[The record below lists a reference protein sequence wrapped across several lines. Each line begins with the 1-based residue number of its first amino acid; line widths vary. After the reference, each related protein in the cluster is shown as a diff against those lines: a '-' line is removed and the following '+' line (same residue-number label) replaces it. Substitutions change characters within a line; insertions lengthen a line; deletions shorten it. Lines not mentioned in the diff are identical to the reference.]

1 MPNMANRS
9 DQNTMKSAFL
19 AGPSVRAA
27 MTRITYPDKP
37 DRTEATPITAA
48 PLGVIVRCTALG
60 LLTCSER
67 SGDRRGGSCTQGSRD
82 LSRVRSWSSPVRPCL
97 QVTRRVL
104 RSWVLVSAAL
114 RTKAHAPRS
123 QPDVPVWSQGA
134 RATGRKDSAHPST
147 LPHCRGLVVA
157 ESTVVVCE

>member
-60 LLTCSER
+60 LLTWSER
-67 SGDRRGGSCTQGSRD
+67 SGDRLGGSCTQGSRD
-82 LSRVRSWSSPVRPCL
+82 LSRVRSWSPPGRPCGR
-97 QVTRRVL
+97 VTRLL

-114 RTKAHAPRS
+114 RTKSHASRS
-123 QPDVPVWSQGA
+123 QPDAPVRSQGA
-134 RATGRKDSAHPST
+134 RATGTKDSAHPSI
-147 LPHCRGLVVA
+147 LH
-157 ESTVVVCE
+157 